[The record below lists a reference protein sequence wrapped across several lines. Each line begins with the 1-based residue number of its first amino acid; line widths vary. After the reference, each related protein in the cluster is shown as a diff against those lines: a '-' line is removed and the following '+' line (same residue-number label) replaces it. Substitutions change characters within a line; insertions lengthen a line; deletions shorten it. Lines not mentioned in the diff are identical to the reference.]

1 MSTTSISLPLTPIW
15 PKLLHARCP
24 DPPSPAYRTNV
35 RYDRPSI
42 QLMTSGAYTIQEI
55 MCLRC
60 NSYLGW
66 KMIHA
71 HERTERWK
79 EGKHILE
86 LEFIQELLTSP
97 IQRGSLPEIEIARR
111 KRLRRTASIWGS
123 KDSNSSLPFPP
134 QMPEFTSPTW
144 SQLVESF

>member
-1 MSTTSISLPLTPIW
+1 MMEFLAYVPPKLTTGFSLPLYSS
-15 PKLLHARCP
+15 RM
-24 DPPSPAYRTNV
+24 NV

-42 QLMTSGAYTIQEI
+42 QLMTTGAYTIQEVI
-55 MCLRC
+55 CLVC
-60 NSYLGW
+60 SSYLGW

-86 LEFIQELLTSP
+86 LEFVQELLP
-97 IQRGSLPEIEIARR
+97 PPVQRGSFSEFDIARR

-123 KDSNSSLPFPP
+123 KVTNYSLPFAPR
-134 QMPEFTSPTW
+134 MPEFTSPTW
-144 SQLVESF
+144 APLVGGFA